1 MVHRELAAQDML
13 QGVGERTVADI
24 VEEARRLDELS
35 LFVRQAERP
44 RHLSRDEAYA
54 EAMLDP
60 RMIRP
65 REHEIRQAELSNRI
79 ESLQLERFEEVEGE
93 RIEADRPVDG
103 VRDRLQIRH
112 PTHQPMPSIYR
123 FGETVR
129 CIICR
134 IAPGLNERLETST
147 EVRVT
152 LWTIESSQGPEASG

>member
-1 MVHRELAAQDML
+1 M
-13 QGVGERTVADI
+13 GERTVPDV
-24 VEEARRLDELS
+24 VEKARRLDELS
-35 LFVRQAERP
+35 FVVRQAERP
-44 RHLSRDEAYA
+44 RHLSRGVAYA

-103 VRDRLQIRH
+103 VRDRLHIRH
-112 PTHQPMPSIYR
+112 PPHEPLPSIYR

-129 CIICR
+129 CLIC
-134 IAPGLNERLETST
+134 
-147 EVRVT
+147 
-152 LWTIESSQGPEASG
+152 